1 METTRDQVLRIIRQ
15 RREAT
20 IAQIAE
26 TLAMSQAAIR
36 RHLDGLRADG
46 MVDVRFERHNIG
58 RPSLL
63 FFATE
68 RGEEAVAHGYLQLLS
83 RLYRHMGK
91 VGAEEIEGKSGRDV
105 IEWALSGVAEEV
117 AADHRGDVRGLTLA
131 ERVEETSRALKRE
144 GIVDGWQQ
152 DGQDFRLVNGDCPY
166 LRLAEMSDAPCRSDR
181 QSIELLVG
189 APVEQL
195 QRIAAGEPICE
206 YIVRPPDRQPRADEA
221 GQPRAEAKP

>member
-1 METTRDQVLRIIRQ
+1 METTRDQVLRIVRQ

-20 IAQIAE
+20 IAQIAAALE
-26 TLAMSQAAIR
+26 MSQAAIR

-46 MVDVRFERHNIG
+46 LVDVRFERHSVG
-58 RPSLL
+58 RPALM

-68 RGEEAVAHGYLQLLS
+68 RGEESAGHGYLHLVS
-83 RLYRHMGK
+83 RLFRHLDKMG
-91 VGAEEIEGKSGRDV
+91 ADDLDGKSGHDV
-105 IEWALSGVAEEV
+105 LELALVGVAEEV
-117 AADHRGDVRGLTLA
+117 AADHRDDVHGFTLA
-131 ERVEETSRALKRE
+131 ERVDEASRALKRE
-144 GIVDGWQQ
+144 GIVDGWTQE
-152 DGQDFRLVNGDCPY
+152 GKNFRLVNGDCPY

-206 YIVRPPDRQPRADEA
+206 YIVREPASDTRR
-221 GQPRAEAKP
+221 